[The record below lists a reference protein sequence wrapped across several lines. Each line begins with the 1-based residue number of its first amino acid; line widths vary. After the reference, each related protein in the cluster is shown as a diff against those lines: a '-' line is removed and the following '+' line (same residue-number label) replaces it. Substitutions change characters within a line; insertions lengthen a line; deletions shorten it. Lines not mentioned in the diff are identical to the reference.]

1 MDTVIRANQKVFKEA
16 KDFMCDALRELFK
29 DDYNAVVREVEQE
42 REDKVLIKLINKK
55 LSKGK
60 SVEEIAE
67 ELEQSVKKIQELM

>member
-1 MDTVIRANQKVFKEA
+1 
-16 KDFMCDALRELFK
+16 MCDALRELFK